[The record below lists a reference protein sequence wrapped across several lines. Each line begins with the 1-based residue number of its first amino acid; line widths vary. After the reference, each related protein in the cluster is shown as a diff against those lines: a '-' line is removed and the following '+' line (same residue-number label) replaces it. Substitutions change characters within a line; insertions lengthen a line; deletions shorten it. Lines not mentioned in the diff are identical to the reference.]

1 MRLSLAFALIL
12 IYSSLESQNNNCSH
26 QEYKIF
32 DTVYVWKHNGI
43 DLLSNPDQKAKIIS
57 KVAYSERV
65 IILNPLNVQNP
76 NYVCYTD
83 TILKN
88 PLIMASSPYIKVIHN
103 KDTGYVMEN
112 FLDIKRP
119 FSIYSEQ
126 VISFCDG
133 KNWLIR
139 SDFTKEHNTIYK
151 ERWRKTGHAGEDVF
165 SKEIFNNG
173 TSVIDE
179 HTHGMSKTKT
189 IIPSLSRINYN
200 LIASKCISD
209 YQAKPEI
216 EFSYE
221 LIEGIYHL
229 SWKGIYDGSMGS
241 MHGAKYYHN
250 EYGMIIEYWN
260 DSH

>member
-1 MRLSLAFALIL
+1 MRLSLAFSLIL
-12 IYSSLESQNNNCSH
+12 IYSSLTSQDNNCSH
-26 QEYKIF
+26 QGYKIF
-32 DTVYVWKHNGI
+32 DTVYVWKHDGI

-57 KVAYSERV
+57 KVAYSDRV
-65 IILNPLNVQNP
+65 IILNPLNAQHP

-83 TILKN
+83 KILEN
-88 PLIMASSPYIKVIHN
+88 PLIMASSPFIKVIHN

-119 FSIYSEQ
+119 FSIYSKQ
-126 VISFCDG
+126 VISHCDG

-139 SDFTKEHNTIYK
+139 NDFTKEHNVIYK
-151 ERWRKTGHAGEDVF
+151 EKWKKTGHDGEDVF

-173 TSVIDE
+173 TSVIEE

-189 IIPSLSRINYN
+189 IIPSLSRINYD
-200 LIASKCISD
+200 LIIAKCISD

-229 SWKGIYDGSMGS
+229 NWKEMDIGDLGNN
-241 MHGAKYYHN
+241 HGATYYYN
-250 EYGMIIEYWN
+250 DYGMIIEYWN
-260 DSH
+260 DAH